1 MYITV
6 DDIKNEISLKYPID
20 NRNGNKKVG
29 LICTYFVYSFYNVE
43 KDEKIH
49 LKNGSTLL
57 VKRGCYTIKDIEK
70 VSSGKVKYDSL
81 TGKSVID
88 STISRFEPYMNK
100 ILGISNGNY
109 ADTLLS
115 KKMFSFKINKL
126 STTDNILNGKP
137 CNVLYTGYLNKDI
150 SFDDIIYF
158 EPMNVQYKKLAN
170 GIIYQLIISLVD
182 GDGNEIL
189 SNFKISIV
197 LHIIQFFLR
206 YIIYHGSRR

>member
-6 DDIKNEISLKYPID
+6 DDIKNEILLINPID
-20 NRNGNKKVG
+20 NRNGDKKIG
-29 LICTYFVYSFYNVE
+29 LISAYFVYSFYNVE

-49 LKNGSTLL
+49 LKDGEPLP
-57 VKRGCYTIKDIEK
+57 VKKGCYTIKDIEK

-81 TGKSVID
+81 TGKSVINP
-88 STISRFEPYMNK
+88 TISRFGPYMNK

-109 ADTLLS
+109 VDTLLS

-150 SFDDIIYF
+150 SFGDIVYF
-158 EPMNVQYKKLAN
+158 EPANIQYKKLLN
-170 GIIYQLIISLVD
+170 GVIDQLKVSLVD
-182 GDGNEIL
+182 GDGNEIS

-197 LHIIQFFLR
+197 LHIV
-206 YIIYHGSRR
+206 